1 MNKIFADVV
10 LHVKEKIEFV
20 QRNVL
25 VDEISSLE
33 GVKSVSNLDK
43 RSHLYLVRYDSIAVA
58 SKDILSTTRARGWS
72 ASIIGL

>member
-10 LHVKEKIEFV
+10 LHVKEKIELA
-20 QRNVL
+20 QRTVL
-25 VDEISSLE
+25 IDEISKLE
-33 GVKSVSNLDK
+33 GVKSVSNPDK

-58 SKDILSTTRARGWS
+58 SNDILSTTRSRGWS